1 MRRMAVTFISSMQS
15 LLGASV
21 AGPQRSPARLETIR
35 QAMLDLLQDAGCRT
49 FPQVERRI
57 LLAADLQALWY
68 LRSDLMAALSYLQ
81 GERVAQQSLQ
91 GITELFEGALPKGMF
106 SRPVPHRH

>member
-15 LLGASV
+15 LLGASM
-21 AGPQRSPARLETIR
+21 AAPPRGPVPLEAIR
-35 QAMLDLLQDAGCRT
+35 QAMLDLLHEEGCQT
-49 FPQVERRI
+49 FPHVERRI

-81 GERVAQQSLQ
+81 GERIARQNLQ
-91 GITELFEGALPKGMF
+91 HITDMFEGALPKGMF
-106 SRPVPHRH
+106 ARPVPHRH

>member
-21 AGPQRSPARLETIR
+21 AAPRHCLIQLETIR
-35 QAMLDLLQDAGCRT
+35 QAMLDLLQDDGCRT
-49 FPQVERRI
+49 FPLVERRI
-57 LLAADLQALWY
+57 LFATDMQALWY

-81 GERVAQQSLQ
+81 GERIARQSLQ
-91 GITELFEGALPKGMF
+91 DITELFEGALPKGMF

>member
-1 MRRMAVTFISSMQS
+1 MRRMAVSFISSMQS

-35 QAMLDLLQDAGCRT
+35 QAMLDLLQEDGCRV
-49 FPQVERRI
+49 FPLVERRI
-57 LLAADLQALWY
+57 LFASDLQALWY

-81 GERVAQQSLQ
+81 GERIARQSLKD
-91 GITELFEGALPKGMF
+91 ITELFEGSLPKGMF